1 MRKKFSILES
11 RMKRKSTKGFLFL
24 WKVFRSI
31 FKTVIYV
38 SPLIWKLSRWAHR
51 AFTLPRTLSPL
62 RALKGTTRNFN
73 FEETLMKTKWKEKK
87 CRKHFP
93 VCFSLWFLFFPFAL
107 RHIKNMKLLVF
118 LLFVIFRP
126 FCLWLIS
133 SFLWRLTR
141 ERARNPIIKWK
152 RV

>member
-51 AFTLPRTLSPL
+51 AFTLPR
-62 RALKGTTRNFN
+62 ALASFEGNDSKLQLWRNFDEN
-73 FEETLMKTKWKEKK
+73 EMKGKK

-93 VCFSLWFLFFPFAL
+93 VCFSLWFSFFPFAL